1 MLYSEEFSKKS
12 PKVRINWI
20 YEKGDEDLLEA
31 GEDYRAIINVPF
43 SIIGMQKNLE
53 NDDIYYENFLDPEKA
68 KNVQPLILDINQEL
82 LKYIARHPDYL
93 YQISSRKFEEL
104 IADILKDFGFN
115 VELTKITRDGGRD
128 IVAHIKNSL
137 TSMLMFIECKHYAA
151 NRPVGVDVIR
161 EVIGVKELYKPNKSL
176 IVTSSYFTKDAIKE
190 KNMIESQLDLKDHND
205 IRNWLKSY
213 K

>member
-1 MLYSEEFSKKS
+1 LLYSEEFSKKS